1 MFAWQMKCLHCTN
14 LILALSLSL
23 SLSPIFLLC
32 KFLTWLF
39 IGQLACVKVEGFRGM
54 CLELDSKKTF
64 DSNIKLWKLLILHG
78 GHLNANLS
86 LRLC

>member
-14 LILALSLSL
+14 LILALSLS
-23 SLSPIFLLC
+23 PVFLLC

-39 IGQLACVKVEGFRGM
+39 ICQLACVKVEGFRGM
-54 CLELDSKKTF
+54 CFELDSKITF

-78 GHLNANLS
+78 GHLNANFS
-86 LRLC
+86 LLLC